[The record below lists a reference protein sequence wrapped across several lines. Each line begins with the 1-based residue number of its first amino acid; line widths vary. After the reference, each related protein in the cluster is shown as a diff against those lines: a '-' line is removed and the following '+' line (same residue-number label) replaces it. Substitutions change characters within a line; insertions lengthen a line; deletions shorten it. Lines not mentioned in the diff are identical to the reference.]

1 LFCLVLP
8 SFFLIAL
15 ASSRAVRP
23 LIDTDASAI
32 IAVARRGSHDA
43 DMPKSLKH
51 FRVYRVTRVALG
63 LLRVLPRYVWLV
75 VREQSPMRRAD
86 QAAWDRAHA
95 AAATEIRNLALSL
108 EGAFTK
114 AAQIGGARADI
125 LPPPFIEQLSQFHD
139 AVPPRPFESLRPL
152 VEGDLGCKLGEVFA
166 SFDTTALAAAS
177 LAQVHRARL
186 LDGSDVA
193 VKIQYPEIRRIIPLD
208 LGMLRRAARL
218 VRALQQ
224 RIDVYSVVLE
234 VTRFIELEL
243 DFVREA
249 EATVRM
255 GKLLEDWPDVRVPA
269 VHRDFC
275 GENTIVL
282 EFLEGI
288 QVTRLADLRRSGHK
302 LSEIA
307 RKIGGLYGAMIF
319 ELGSFHG
326 DPHPGNLLV
335 LPDGRIGLLDFGL
348 CKDLPE
354 GFAFDTAQMM
364 ISALVGDSVEALAAA
379 ERLGFETSAIR
390 PDHLRSLILSVI
402 GDSDRDESV
411 FDVLS
416 ETELRRI
423 PEDFALVART
433 LVLLNGLSH
442 RLAPG
447 RRLIQ
452 AELIQ
457 HLAAGVSETK
467 AETGARG
474 PEPAGA
480 SAAAG

>member
-1 LFCLVLP
+1 
-8 SFFLIAL
+8 
-15 ASSRAVRP
+15 
-23 LIDTDASAI
+23 
-32 IAVARRGSHDA
+32 
-43 DMPKSLKH
+43 MPKSLKH
-51 FRVYRVTRVALG
+51 FRVYRVSRVAFG
-63 LLRVLPRYVWLV
+63 LLRVLPRYALLVW
-75 VREQSPMRRAD
+75 RERSPARRAG
-86 QAAWDRAHA
+86 QEAWDRAHA
-95 AAATEIRNLALSL
+95 VAAREIRDLALSL

-125 LPPPFIEQLSQFHD
+125 LPPSFIEQLSQFHD
-139 AVPPRPFESLRPL
+139 AVPPRPFETLRET
-152 VEGDLGCKLGEVFA
+152 VERDLGSDLGAVFA
-166 SFDTTALAAAS
+166 SFDEQAIAAAS

-186 LDGSDVA
+186 WDGSEVA

-218 VRALQQ
+218 VRFLQQ
-224 RIDVYSVVLE
+224 RIDVYSLVLE

-243 DFVREA
+243 DFVREV
-249 EATVRM
+249 ESTERM
-255 GKLLEDWPDVRVPA
+255 GRLLEEWPDVRVPG
-269 VHRDFC
+269 VHREQC

-288 QVTRLADLRRSGHK
+288 QVTHTEELVQAGHK
-302 LSEIA
+302 LAEIA
-307 RKIGGLYGAMIF
+307 RKIGALYGGMIF

-354 GFAFDTAQMM
+354 GFALDTAQMI
-364 ISALVGDSVEALAAA
+364 ISALVGDSAEALAAA
-379 ERLGFETSAIR
+379 ERLGFDTSALQS
-390 PDHLRSLILSVI
+390 DHLRSLLLSVI

-452 AELIQ
+452 AELLQ
-457 HLAAGVSETK
+457 HLAAGVMK
-467 AETGARG
+467 AERSDSAGARL
-474 PEPAGA
+474 
-480 SAAAG
+480 AAG